1 VNNNKPIHHYH
12 VPNEQFMNSQRELPA
27 ALDVCLDLV
36 RDLLHPEAFGH
47 AMPDEVKS
55 RAFVVKAMLE
65 RLKARIEASDA

>member
-1 VNNNKPIHHYH
+1 MTDK
-12 VPNEQFMNSQRELPA
+12 ELPP

-36 RDLLHPEAFGH
+36 KDLLHPEVFGH

-55 RAFVVKAMLE
+55 RAFVVKTMLE

>member
-1 VNNNKPIHHYH
+1 MNNEIP
-12 VPNEQFMNSQRELPA
+12 P

-55 RAFVVKAMLE
+55 RAFVVRAMLE

>member
-1 VNNNKPIHHYH
+1 
-12 VPNEQFMNSQRELPA
+12 MTDRELPP
-27 ALDVCLDLV
+27 ALDVCLDLI
-36 RDLLHPEAFGH
+36 RDLLHPEVFGH

>member
-1 VNNNKPIHHYH
+1 MIDN
-12 VPNEQFMNSQRELPA
+12 QELPP

-36 RDLLHPEAFGH
+36 RDLLHPEVFGH

-65 RLKARIEASDA
+65 RLKARLEASDA

>member
-1 VNNNKPIHHYH
+1 MTDKSASHYH

-27 ALDVCLDLV
+27 ALEVCLDLV

-65 RLKARIEASDA
+65 RLKARLEASDA